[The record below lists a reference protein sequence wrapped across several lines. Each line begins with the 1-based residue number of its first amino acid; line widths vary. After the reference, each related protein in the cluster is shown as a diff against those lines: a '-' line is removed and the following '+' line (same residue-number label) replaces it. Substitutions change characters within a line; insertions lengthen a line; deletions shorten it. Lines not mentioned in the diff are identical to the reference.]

1 MTRKPSKR
9 LTASEVLGAHPS
21 TQSFLSGWLVPTD
34 AYTQSGTPH
43 RVFAEAGAKKANIPE
58 LQKILIKHHASKE
71 KLEQA
76 ERVRK
81 ILSRRGFTRYCEGA
95 SVISEE

>member
-34 AYTQSGTPH
+34 AHTQSGTPH
-43 RVFAEAGAKKANIPE
+43 RVFAEAGAKKANMSAGSETQP
-58 LQKILIKHHASKE
+58 
-71 KLEQA
+71 
-76 ERVRK
+76 RVGEFK
-81 ILSRRGFTRYCEGA
+81 TSHFE
-95 SVISEE
+95 VM